1 MMPIVFTARLQR
13 RDYMWLAVRLALVH
27 RVSLT
32 VMLSGPVLWGVGW
45 LAHSGS
51 LMQFGATMSWL
62 IVGVPLAGLLSGA
75 YVSYRPAA
83 AELFIPVEYA
93 FSEMGIEVAQGD
105 RRALAGWSEFVGW
118 RRVGG
123 FYLLHTSPA
132 RHLVVAARDVPAER
146 LGDLEALLDEHLS
159 RR

>member
-1 MMPIVFTARLQR
+1 MMPIVFIARLTR

-32 VMLSGPVLWGVGW
+32 VMLSGPVLWTVGW
-45 LAHSGS
+45 LSHSPT

-75 YVSYRPAA
+75 YVAYRPSA
-83 AELFIPVEYA
+83 AELFVPVEYA
-93 FSEMGIEVAQGD
+93 FSEPGVEVTQGE
-105 RRALAGWSEFVGW
+105 RSAFAEWGEFAGW

-123 FYLLHTSPA
+123 FYLLHTSPV
-132 RHLVVAARDVPAER
+132 RYLVVPARDVPAER
-146 LGDLEALLDEHLS
+146 AADLEALLDGHMG